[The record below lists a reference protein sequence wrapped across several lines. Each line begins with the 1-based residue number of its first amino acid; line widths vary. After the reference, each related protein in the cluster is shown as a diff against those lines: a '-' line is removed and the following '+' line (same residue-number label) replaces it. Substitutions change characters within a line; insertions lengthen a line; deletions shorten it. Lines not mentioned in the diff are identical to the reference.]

1 LLGGAGTTLG
11 PLVGTLLM
19 TYAVDVA
26 SGITDAYLIVVGAV
40 LIAEVL
46 WVPAGVVGGIRARW
60 ARWLP

>member
-19 TYAVDVA
+19 TYFVDVA
-26 SGITDAYLIVVGAV
+26 SGLTTAYLIVVGAA
-40 LIAEVL
+40 LIVMVL
-46 WVPAGVVGGIRARW
+46 WAPAGVVGGIRARW